1 MAELDAAAK
10 ERNRKLTSLMQRVA
24 DNRDERALGE
34 LFDHFVPLLRAYSLS
49 QQPGAMLVADEL
61 AQEVMIR
68 VWEKAH
74 TYKSE
79 KAAVST
85 WVFTLARNY
94 RIDQIRKNARFMTNI
109 DPESIWEDMSAPE
122 DENPFELAQRSRAE
136 DKVRE
141 GLEQLPHEQRQVLAR
156 VYLQG
161 KSHSEAAEELG
172 LPLGTVKSRVRLA
185 LQKME
190 LLVERQQL

>member
-1 MAELDAAAK
+1 MSQAQRAEAAAK
-10 ERNRKLTSLMQRVA
+10 NRKLVKLMQRVA
-24 DNRDERALGE
+24 EQRDENALGQ

-61 AQEVMIR
+61 AQEVLIR

-74 TYKSE
+74 TYDPK

-94 RIDQIRKNARFMTNI
+94 RIDQIRKNARFATDI
-109 DPESIWEDMSAPE
+109 DPETIWQDMAQPE
-122 DENPFELAQRSRAE
+122 EENPFEMAERSRSE
-136 DKVRE
+136 ERIHE
-141 GLEQLPHEQRQVLAR
+141 GLQQLPPDQRQVLAR

-161 KSHSEAAEELG
+161 KSHSEAAQELG

-190 LLVERQQL
+190 LFLAR

>member
-1 MAELDAAAK
+1 MAETEAAAA
-10 ERNRKLTSLMQRVA
+10 ERNRKLVKMMERVA
-24 DNRDERALGE
+24 NHRDERALGE

-74 TYKSE
+74 TYDPK

-85 WVFTLARNY
+85 WIFTLARNY
-94 RIDQIRKNARFMTNI
+94 RIDQIRKNARFVSDI
-109 DPESIWEDMSAPE
+109 DPESIWQDMSMPE
-122 DENPFELAQRSRAE
+122 DENPFEAAQRTRAE
-136 DKVRE
+136 EKIHE
-141 GLEQLPHEQRQVLAR
+141 GLMQLPHEQRQVLAR

-161 KSHSEAAEELG
+161 KSHSEAAAELG

-190 LLVERQQL
+190 LLVER